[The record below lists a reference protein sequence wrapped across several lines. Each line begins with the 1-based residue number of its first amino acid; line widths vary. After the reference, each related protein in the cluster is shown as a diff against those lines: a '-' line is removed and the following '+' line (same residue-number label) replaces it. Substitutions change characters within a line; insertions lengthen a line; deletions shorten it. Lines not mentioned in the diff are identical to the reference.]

1 MIFETKKQIYE
12 NGIIRLS
19 KPKID
24 FFSYVVKTIISQQIS
39 DNVADS
45 IWQKFCKYFE
55 KNIDNILLSSNINI
69 VENAAS
75 LNNFN
80 NHIFF

>member
-1 MIFETKKQIYE
+1 MNQFQKSSNYSELKNKSMK

-24 FFSYVVKTIISQQIS
+24 FFSYVVKTIIFQQIS

-45 IWQKFCKYFE
+45 IW
-55 KNIDNILLSSNINI
+55 KNSQ
-69 VENAAS
+69 
-75 LNNFN
+75 
-80 NHIFF
+80 IF

>member
-1 MIFETKKQIYE
+1 MKINYKTIHESLISKSSNYNELKKQIYE

-45 IWQKFCKYFE
+45 IW
-55 KNIDNILLSSNINI
+55 KNSANILKKYTKTSKD
-69 VENAAS
+69 
-75 LNNFN
+75 
-80 NHIFF
+80 